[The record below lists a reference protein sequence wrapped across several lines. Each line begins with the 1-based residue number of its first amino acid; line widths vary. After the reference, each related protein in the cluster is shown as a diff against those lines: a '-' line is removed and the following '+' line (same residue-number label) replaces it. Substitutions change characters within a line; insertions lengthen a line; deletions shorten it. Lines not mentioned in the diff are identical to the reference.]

1 MLLLAA
7 KVMLS
12 EPCSLPR
19 TINRQLRRLRRYKLT
34 GKRIVGSPV
43 LPLPR
48 RHTRSPMSLTRRR
61 HMHRGELHGLLA
73 GNEIVTE
80 WWWKQAGKVKQF
92 TSSAIR

>member
-19 TINRQLRRLRRYKLT
+19 TINRQLRRLRRHKLT

-61 HMHRGELHGLLA
+61 HIYRGELHDLFA

-80 WWWKQAGKVKQF
+80 W
-92 TSSAIR
+92 